1 MVPSEGAGQHSH
13 PESCLTCGGSGEPV
27 RTSVPTQ
34 EALGPR
40 GEIVVVQELPSV
52 AASLPH
58 GEPARTLTQRLGR
71 QGLLKPGVFSCSV
84 WGAGQAAAGTW
95 EELWC

>member
-1 MVPSEGAGQHSH
+1 MVPSEGAGQHSN

-40 GEIVVVQELPSV
+40 GGIVVVQELPSA

-58 GEPARTLTQRLGR
+58 GEPARILTRRLGR
-71 QGLLKPGVFSCSV
+71 QGLSKPGVFSYSM
-84 WGAGQAAAGTW
+84 WGAGQAAAGTG
-95 EELWC
+95 EELCC